1 MAADQRI
8 TELTEQLENGVK
20 EIFSSGR
27 YREYLQAMSKFHY
40 YSAGNVMLILLQCP
54 TATCVAGFHR
64 WKKEFGRYVKKGAKG
79 IQILAPCLGKCFR
92 QKEERDPATGEVVCN
107 PDGTPKTV
115 LQVETIRRYKVA
127 TVFDVSQT
135 EGRELPGLG
144 VEELHG
150 EVENFPLIFER
161 MCSISPLPVML
172 ESISDSAKGYTSFS
186 EKRIVVRSG
195 MSEVQTLKTLIH
207 EIAHAKL
214 HDPATTGEEQ
224 RKNRSEREVE
234 AESIAFVVCQYM
246 GIDTSDYSFGYVAG
260 WSADKELDELKASLE
275 LIRSTAKEVIAA
287 IEEPEHSRELNK
299 SLDHTKSEEVR

>member
-1 MAADQRI
+1 MRTEQDLHFSAFLTESTECGLRGENFCKILDNQCSIGNFRLKPHHFQKFVADRPTHEQTMPVGEKLRPLFFKQKGGGNSQIIQRI
-8 TELTEQLENGVK
+8 AIK
-20 EIFSSGR
+20 E
-27 YREYLQAMSKFHY
+27 
-40 YSAGNVMLILLQCP
+40 
-54 TATCVAGFHR
+54 
-64 WKKEFGRYVKKGAKG
+64 
-79 IQILAPCLGKCFR
+79 
-92 QKEERDPATGEVVCN
+92 
-107 PDGTPKTV
+107 
-115 LQVETIRRYKVA
+115 
-127 TVFDVSQT
+127 
-135 EGRELPGLG
+135 
-144 VEELHG
+144 
-150 EVENFPLIFER
+150 
-161 MCSISPLPVML
+161 
-172 ESISDSAKGYTSFS
+172 
-186 EKRIVVRSG
+186 G
-195 MSEVQTLKTLIH
+195 MSESQTVSTTIH